1 MTAGRRRAPRAA
13 PRATYRLQ
21 LHAGFDFDAA
31 SAVVPYLA
39 ALGVSHLYASP
50 ILQAV
55 PGSRHGYDVV
65 DHGRISDDLGGEAGF
80 NRLVTALHAAGMGLV
95 VDLVPNHMAIAGA
108 ANRWWWDV
116 LEHGPSSRF
125 ADHFDVDWDPPESRL
140 RNVILLPV
148 LEDHYGRLLESGKIS
163 LARDGSAVEVRHG
176 AQRFPLD
183 PRSLAEIVGTAAAT
197 SGSAELGFIGRALG
211 ELPSATSSDPA
222 ELTRRRQDTLV
233 LKERLAALVKNAS
246 VAAALDASLAAVNA
260 DANALDRLLEDQP
273 YRLAYWRASS
283 RDLGYRRFFDINS
296 LIGLRVEREEVFT
309 ATHRLILE
317 LVAAGK
323 IDGLRIDHPDG
334 LRDPAG
340 YFDRLRAAAPDAW
353 IVVEKIL
360 EDGERLPASW
370 PVDGTTGYEF
380 AALTNRLLVDG
391 TASEPLSRHWAG
403 VAPELAE
410 WADVARSARL
420 EAVSVSLGSDLNR
433 LADLFLG
440 ICEANRRYRD
450 FTRHDLHEALR
461 ELVAALDVYR
471 TYVQPTVDGVSDA
484 DRAAIDRAAAAVELA
499 RPDIDPELVAF
510 LARILRLE
518 EPGRLETELALR
530 LQQLTPAV
538 MAKGIEDTALY
549 RYLRLTALNEVG
561 SDPSLMGIEV
571 DDFHAAMVRA
581 RVDHPLAMLTT
592 STHDTKRSEDV
603 RARIGRISEI
613 PDQWVATRGRL
624 AGLAAG
630 HWPGEGTPDE
640 PLLELMSQTLLGTW
654 PISEDRLG
662 AYLVK
667 AEREAGLRTSWTAQD
682 AAYETAIADMVRGC
696 LSDPA
701 FTDVVRRA
709 VEPLLRPAREASLVQ
724 TTLKL
729 LAPGVP
735 DVYQGTE
742 LWDDSLVDPDN
753 RRPVDFA
760 RRRALLDELSG
771 EMLPEVA
778 LARLDDGLPKLWVV
792 RTALAL
798 RARHPEAFGVDGD
811 YRTLPT
817 DGGHRERLVA
827 FSRGGSV
834 LCVVPRL
841 TMSLGPD
848 GWAGTRVE
856 LPDGAWDDVFGK
868 ETRVG
873 GWVAAEALLGR
884 FPVALL
890 ERRS

>member
-1 MTAGRRRAPRAA
+1 MTVGQRRAPRGA

-31 SAVVPYLA
+31 SATVPYLA

-65 DHGRISDDLGGEAGF
+65 DHGRISDDLGGGAGF
-80 NRLVTALHAAGMGLV
+80 HRLVEALHAAGMGLI

-116 LEHGPSSRF
+116 LEHGPSSRY

-148 LEDHYGRLLESGKIS
+148 LEDHYGRLLESGRIT
-163 LARDGSAVEVRHG
+163 LARNASAIEVRYG
-176 AQRFPLD
+176 SLRFPLD
-183 PRSLAEIVGTAAAT
+183 PRSLAEIVGAAAAS

-211 ELPSATSSDPA
+211 ELPSATSSDA
-222 ELTRRRQDTLV
+222 TELTRRRQDTGV

-246 VAAALDASLAAVNA
+246 VAAALDATL
-260 DANALDRLLEDQP
+260 DALNTDPDELDRLLEDQH

-296 LIGLRVEREEVFT
+296 LIGLRVEREDVFT

-317 LVAAGK
+317 LVAAGQ

-340 YFDRLRAAAPDAW
+340 YFARLRAAAPEAW

-360 EDGERLPASW
+360 EDGERLPAAW
-370 PVDGTTGYEF
+370 PVDGTTGYGF
-380 AALTNRLLVDG
+380 AALTNRLLVDADG
-391 TASEPLSRHWAG
+391 AGPLSTHWAR
-403 VAPELAE
+403 VAPDFAD
-410 WADVARSARL
+410 WSDVARAARL
-420 EAVSVSLGSDLNR
+420 EAVSSSLGSDLNR

-440 ICEANRRYRD
+440 ICEGNRRYRD
-450 FTRHDLHEALR
+450 FTRHDLHEVLR
-461 ELVAALDVYR
+461 EFVTGLDIYR
-471 TYVQPTVDGVSDA
+471 TYVQPTEGGVSEA
-484 DRAAIDRAAAAVELA
+484 DRAAILRAAATVERE
-499 RPDIDPELVAF
+499 RPDIDPELVAL

-518 EPGRLETELALR
+518 EPGQLETELALR
-530 LQQLTPAV
+530 FQQLTPAV

-549 RYLRLTALNEVG
+549 RFLRLTALNEVG
-561 SDPSLMGIEV
+561 SDPSKIGVSPDEFHLAMGQAQAE
-571 DDFHAAMVRA
+571 
-581 RVDHPLAMLTT
+581 HPHAMLTT

-603 RARIGRISEI
+603 RTRIGRLSE
-613 PDQWVATRGRL
+613 VADGWDATSAQLARL
-624 AGLAAG
+624 AET
-630 HWPGEGTPDE
+630 HWPGAGAPDAQ
-640 PLLELMSQTLLGTW
+640 LLELMAQTLIGTW
-654 PISEDRLG
+654 PISADRLG
-662 AYLVK
+662 AYLLK
-667 AEREAGLRTSWTAQD
+667 AAREAGQQTSWTAQD
-682 AAYETAIADMVRGC
+682 ATYEAAVSTMVEGC
-696 LSDPA
+696 LTDPA
-701 FTDVVRRA
+701 FAETVERA
-709 VEPLLRPAREASLVQ
+709 VAPLRQPARHASLAQ
-724 TTLKL
+724 LLLKL
-729 LAPGVP
+729 MAPGVP
-735 DVYQGTE
+735 DIYQGTE

-760 RRRALLDELSG
+760 HRRALLAELSD
-771 EMLPEVA
+771 EMLPEAV
-778 LARLDDGLPKLWVV
+778 LERLDEGLPKLWVL

-798 RARHPEAFGVDGD
+798 RARHPEDFG
-811 YRTLPT
+811 T
-817 DGGHRERLVA
+817 DGGYRPLTTSGAHAERVVGIA
-827 FSRGGSV
+827 RGGSV
-834 LCVVPRL
+834 ACIVPRA
-841 TMSLGPD
+841 TMRLGPD

-856 LPDGAWDDVFGK
+856 LPEGDWIDLLGAGEWP
-868 ETRVG
+868 G
-873 GWVAAEALLGR
+873 GWVNVDALLGR

>member
-1 MTAGRRRAPRAA
+1 MSGGPRRA

-31 SAVVPYLA
+31 TSAVPYLA

-55 PGSRHGYDVV
+55 SGSRHGYDVV
-65 DHGRISDDLGGEAGF
+65 DHGRISDDLGGGAGF
-80 NRLVTALHAAGMGLV
+80 HRLVEALHAAGMGLI

-116 LEHGPSSRF
+116 LEHGPSSRY

-148 LEDHYGRLLESGKIS
+148 LEDHYGRLLESGRIT
-163 LARDGSAVEVRHG
+163 LTRNGSAIEVRYG
-176 AQRFPLD
+176 SLRFPLD
-183 PRSLAEIVGTAAAT
+183 PRSLAEMVGAAAAT

-211 ELPSATSSDPA
+211 ELPPATSSDA
-222 ELTRRRQDTLV
+222 TELTRRRQDTGV

-246 VAAALDASLAAVNA
+246 VAAALDATL
-260 DANALDRLLEDQP
+260 DALNTDPDALDRLLEDQH

-296 LIGLRVEREEVFT
+296 LIGLRVEREDVFI

-317 LVAAGK
+317 LVADGQV
-323 IDGLRIDHPDG
+323 DGLRIDHPDG

-340 YFDRLRAAAPDAW
+340 YFARLRAAAPDAW

-360 EDGERLPASW
+360 EDGERLPAAW

-380 AALTNRLLVDG
+380 AAATNRLLVDADG
-391 TASEPLSRHWAG
+391 AGPLSTHWAR
-403 VAPELAE
+403 VAPDFAD
-410 WADVARSARL
+410 WSDVARAARL
-420 EAVSVSLGSDLNR
+420 EAVSSSLGSDLNR

-440 ICEANRRYRD
+440 ICEGNRRYRD

-461 ELVAALDVYR
+461 ELVTALDIYR
-471 TYVQPTVDGVSDA
+471 TYVQPMEGGVSEA
-484 DRAAIDRAAAAVELA
+484 DRAAIGRAAATVERE
-499 RPDIDPELVAF
+499 RPDIDPELVAL

-530 LQQLTPAV
+530 FQQLTPAV

-561 SDPSLMGIEV
+561 SDPSRMGMSP
-571 DDFHAAMVRA
+571 DQFHAAMGQA
-581 RVDHPLAMLTT
+581 QAEHPLAMLTT

-603 RARIGRISEI
+603 RARIGRLSE
-613 PDQWVATRGRL
+613 VADGWDATSAQLARL
-624 AGLAAG
+624 AQA
-630 HWPGEGTPDE
+630 HWPGTGERDAQ
-640 PLLELMSQTLLGTW
+640 LLELMAQTLIGTW
-654 PISEDRLG
+654 PIGADRLG
-662 AYLVK
+662 AYLLK
-667 AEREAGLRTSWTAQD
+667 AAREAGQQTSWIAQD
-682 AAYETAIADMVRGC
+682 AAYEAAVSTMVEGC

-701 FTDVVRRA
+701 FSETVERA
-709 VEPLLRPAREASLVQ
+709 VAPLRQPARYASLAQ
-724 TTLKL
+724 LLLKL
-729 LAPGVP
+729 MAPGVP
-735 DVYQGTE
+735 DIYQGTE

-760 RRRALLDELSG
+760 RRSALLAELSDG
-771 EMLPEVA
+771 MLPEAA
-778 LARLDDGLPKLWVV
+778 LERLGEGLPKLWVL

-798 RARHPEAFGVDGD
+798 RARHPEDFGA
-811 YRTLPT
+811 
-817 DGGHRERLVA
+817 DGGYRPLTTSGAHAHRVVGIA
-827 FSRGGSV
+827 RGGSV
-834 LCVVPRL
+834 ACIVPRA
-841 TMSLGPD
+841 TMRLGPD

-856 LPDGAWDDVFGK
+856 LPDGDWVDLLGAGEWP
-868 ETRVG
+868 G
-873 GWVAAEALLGR
+873 GWVIVDALLGR

-890 ERRS
+890 ERRP